1 MIYNGKARQMFPL
14 LFYLPVHILKHLP
27 YFICRR
33 DNKRRILKKN
43 PLKNQRVMIRLNPY
57 YKVTKKAALEIET
70 RRKKAK
76 AGIVDEKRGVS

>member
-1 MIYNGKARQMFPL
+1 
-14 LFYLPVHILKHLP
+14 
-27 YFICRR
+27 
-33 DNKRRILKKN
+33 
-43 PLKNQRVMIRLNPY
+43 MIRLNPY